1 MTLNSDRTFEI
12 DGLRSLKVAGLSP
25 AVNPKKTLFL
35 QSGLSLVE
43 LMVAMVIG
51 IIGVLVMMQM
61 FAVSE
66 GQKRTTVSGSD
77 SLTSGAIALA
87 TLQRDI
93 QQSGWGISNGATIG
107 CSITGLINGGGS
119 LLLAPV
125 SINPAGITHDANTDV
140 LQVVSG
146 AGNGSVEGALIESQ
160 PSANSYAI
168 QGSES
173 FWNGVANTEIVF
185 STPATR
191 AAACSFSKTRVSSV
205 ARPNVNVEAG
215 VVGMEGGRLF
225 SLGVAPTV
233 RLYAIRGGNLTMC
246 DYMDRDC
253 SADTSAMTSAQVN
266 ALWVPIAENIVSMRA
281 VYLPAGNQTSPTCG
295 WGQIPAVRLVLVARS
310 SQPEKNLDWPSH
322 TQHVTGTAPTWTASG
337 AAAISLP
344 SPDATWPTWQDF
356 RYKVFESVVPLRN
369 VVAAGG
375 AAEC

>member
-1 MTLNSDRTFEI
+1 MIHDLDPTLEFS
-12 DGLRSLKVAGLSP
+12 GLRLAKAEMAST
-25 AVNPKKTLFL
+25 VNWKNPSFL
-35 QSGLSLVE
+35 QSGLGLVE
-43 LMVAMVIG
+43 LMVAIVIG

-66 GQKRTTVSGSD
+66 EQKRTTISGSD

-93 QQSGWGISNGATIG
+93 QQSGWGISSGATIG
-107 CSITGLINGGGS
+107 CSITGLISGGGS
-119 LLLAPV
+119 LLFAPV

-160 PSANSYAI
+160 PSANSYRV

-173 FWNGVANTEIVF
+173 FWNGTSNTEIVF
-185 STPATR
+185 ATPATR
-191 AAACSFSKTRVSSV
+191 AAACSYSKTTVSSV
-205 ARPNVNVEAG
+205 ARPNVNVVAG

-225 SLGVAPTV
+225 SMGVAPTV
-233 RLYAIRGGNLTMC
+233 HLYAIRNGNLTVC
-246 DYMDRDC
+246 DYMAVDC
-253 SADTSAMTSAQVN
+253 SADTSAMTSAQIN
-266 ALWVPIAENIVSMRA
+266 QIWVPIAENIVSMRA
-281 VYLPAGNQTSPTCG
+281 VYQPSGNQTSPTCG
-295 WGQIPAVRLVLVARS
+295 WAQIPAVRLVLVARS
-310 SQPEKNLDWPSH
+310 SQPEKNIDWPNH